1 MSEISIPESLRDV
14 EPVQSIRTPIRM
26 EYTYTPGVAAQAYLK
41 SFADKKI
48 LGGVSPV
55 DGAVFVPPR
64 GVDPRHGVA
73 TTDYVE
79 LAHTGHVGSFC
90 VTKVPIPGR
99 DDLRLPYISAWIFL
113 DGANIGFLSLVGEID
128 PAECRIG
135 LRVEA
140 VWKDDDQLGKTAENI
155 RWWRPTGEPDVPF
168 DRAGV
173 RSWDGGGPDA

>member
-1 MSEISIPESLRDV
+1 MTEISIPEALRDV
-14 EPVQSIRTPIRM
+14 EAVQSIRTPIPM

-55 DGAVFVPPR
+55 DGAVFVPHR

-73 TTDYVE
+73 TTEYVE
-79 LAHTGHVGSFC
+79 LAHTGHVGSYC
-90 VTKVPIPGR
+90 VTRVPIPGR
-99 DDLRLPYISAWIFL
+99 DDLELPYISAWIFI
-113 DGANIGFLSLVGEID
+113 DGANIGFLSLVNEID

-140 VWKDDDQLGKTAENI
+140 VWKDDADPVSYTHL
-155 RWWRPTGEPDVPF
+155 
-168 DRAGV
+168 RAHET
-173 RSWDGGGPDA
+173 

>member
-14 EPVQSIRTPIRM
+14 EQVQSIRTPIRM

-73 TTDYVE
+73 TT
-79 LAHTGHVGSFC
+79 
-90 VTKVPIPGR
+90 
-99 DDLRLPYISAWIFL
+99 
-113 DGANIGFLSLVGEID
+113 
-128 PAECRIG
+128 
-135 LRVEA
+135 
-140 VWKDDDQLGKTAENI
+140 
-155 RWWRPTGEPDVPF
+155 
-168 DRAGV
+168 
-173 RSWDGGGPDA
+173 